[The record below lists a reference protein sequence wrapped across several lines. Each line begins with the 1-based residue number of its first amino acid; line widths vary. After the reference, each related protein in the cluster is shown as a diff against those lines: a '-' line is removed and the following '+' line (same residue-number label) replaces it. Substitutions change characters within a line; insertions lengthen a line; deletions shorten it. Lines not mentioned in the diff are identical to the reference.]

1 MHVESP
7 SASPPLAL
15 PLPAPPLP
23 SRALLG
29 SLLGLLG
36 LGAAAGLGMLEL
48 AAPLRVVPSVLFVE
62 LGALALTTPALLA
75 IHQFLG
81 LHADVEA
88 LVGALAHALVRGGQV
103 AAGLVVVVLAFAV
116 TTDLALVALLA
127 ALLAVGVFTNVV
139 ANRELARV
147 EQHARR
153 GRGHASLER
162 ELEPRFTLLL
172 LGWTLLG
179 WAIALRLAL
188 HVGRWVLGF

>member
-1 MHVESP
+1 MHVDSP
-7 SASPPLAL
+7 PASPPLAL
-15 PLPAPPLP
+15 PRPTSALPLP

-36 LGAAAGLGMLEL
+36 LGAAAMLGMLEL
-48 AAPLRVVPSVLFVE
+48 GAPLRLVPSVLFVE

-116 TTDLALVALLA
+116 TTELALVALLA

-147 EQHARR
+147 EQLA
-153 GRGHASLER
+153 RGHADG

-179 WAIALRLAL
+179 WAIALRLVL
-188 HVGRWVLGF
+188 HVGRWVLGL

>member
-147 EQHARR
+147 EQYARR
-153 GRGHASLER
+153 GRGHAHVDR

-188 HVGRWVLGF
+188 HVGRWVLGL

>member
-15 PLPAPPLP
+15 PQPATPLP

-153 GRGHASLER
+153 GLGHAHVDR

-188 HVGRWVLGF
+188 HVGRWVLGL